1 MTVGKLVKKL
11 RKYSKNTRVLIH
23 DQGSMYIVPLTDIW
37 ERKTVMSGHKK
48 CNPDVVLMGKFGGT
62 EGPSKDGKGDS

>member
-23 DQGSMYIVPLTDIW
+23 DQSSMYIIPLIDVW
-37 ERKTVMSGHKK
+37 ERETVMSIGKK
-48 CNPDVVLMGKFGGT
+48 CGPNVVLMGSFGGT
-62 EGPSKDGKGDS
+62 GGPPKDEKGDS